1 MQVIRPLI
9 LHAALAA
16 AQLSEPGGH
25 GTSSG
30 DNALTASSS
39 LPTEGSSSNTF
50 SKSSPAVSVDSS
62 TEAETPVLADPEA
75 DHPVRSTGVNDEELE
90 GAGSPQYLMSNRPA
104 ASESVQPETAPPEEA
119 TVQDLG
125 QAVSPPTETTGVFR
139 SDSPGTPI
147 ASTPVVASVPSATLV
162 ETSTVTPSPA
172 EATDAAILAVPDSSS
187 QVLET
192 QSPSISTSATPTTAT
207 KNKTSTILA
216 PPSTTFLS
224 IKASSTDPASLE
236 FIAIA
241 TNSSSSLTLTTPS
254 PTDSVP
260 AFIALAT
267 DSSSSSSPSPS
278 FHSYTSS
285 SSSSTITTNTPAMAA
300 STTNTSV
307 DASLDTSLNN
317 TKSSSNEYLS
327 SQAKVAIA
335 LVSVVG
341 VLAVMAV
348 IGYVLWHMRMRD
360 ARLGRNQAALA
371 RGVGGGGASDG
382 ADKGKGTGE
391 AVPSLG
397 GGKGGSG
404 HKRNLSVEEKMKQA
418 LEKEHDVPLNI
429 GKLQS
434 EAQDGVGKD
443 VGKTAAKAT
452 TVNRFSTFSAISE
465 GCEESGDSRP
475 GTQSS
480 EGSGS
485 QASYGNN
492 KPLAV
497 MASPMA
503 MGSEDSITTAS
514 QKEAGVGYGLG
525 RSESLESGES
535 HYSEGGQD
543 QFGRTETLEG
553 QRGRYVHERSEN
565 LRSQWSDVE
574 DYYGIERLE
583 TDVLGSENVSAGDAG
598 GAGTGAG
605 AGAEALGSEETLV
618 RTESSASGTTVGK
631 AI

>member
-16 AQLSEPGGH
+16 AQLSEPGDH

-62 TEAETPVLADPEA
+62 TEAETPVPADPEA
-75 DHPVRSTGVNDEELE
+75 DHPARSTGVNDEELE
-90 GAGSPQYLMSNRPA
+90 GGGSPQYLMSNRPA

-119 TVQDLG
+119 TVQDLE
-125 QAVSPPTETTGVFR
+125 QAASPPTETTGVST

-147 ASTPVVASVPSATLV
+147 ASTPVVASVPSETLA

-187 QVLET
+187 QPEVLET
-192 QSPSISTSATPTTAT
+192 QSPSISTSATPTAAT
-207 KNKTSTILA
+207 ENETSTILA

-224 IKASSTDPASLE
+224 IKISSTDPASLE

-278 FHSYTSS
+278 FHSYTT

-348 IGYVLWHMRMRD
+348 IGYVLWHMKMRD

-371 RGVGGGGASDG
+371 RGFGGGGASDG

-418 LEKEHDVPLNI
+418 LEKEHDVPLDI

-452 TVNRFSTFSAISE
+452 TVKRFSTFSTISE
-465 GCEESGDSRP
+465 SCEESGDSRP

-492 KPLAV
+492 EPLAV

-543 QFGRTETLEG
+543 QFGRTGTLEG
-553 QRGRYVHERSEN
+553 QRGRYVHERSES

-583 TDVLGSENVSAGDAG
+583 TDVPGSENVSAGDAG
-598 GAGTGAG
+598 GAG

-631 AI
+631 AF